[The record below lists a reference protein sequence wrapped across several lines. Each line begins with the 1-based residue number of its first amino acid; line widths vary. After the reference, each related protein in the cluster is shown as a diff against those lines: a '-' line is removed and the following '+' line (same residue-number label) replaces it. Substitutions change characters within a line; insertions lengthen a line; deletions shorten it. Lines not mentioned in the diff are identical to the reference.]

1 MRRRQ
6 FVGGL
11 VGASGLVAGHMAMA
25 QAVGTAPILFG
36 GGQAAPVPRVP
47 PLDPSALPLPN
58 RTKIAGLGHSFI
70 QRGYRANFSGST
82 ISGTEERARG
92 VLPVIAALDGRF
104 NLDIFAMP
112 DAPFGQDKPSL
123 FNATGGAN
131 HGIGGEHLLATSS
144 VPGSINRTPYVLNR
158 GPGIV
163 YLDIGT
169 NDINSGVGGAH
180 GTDNSAST
188 IIAAL
193 DRQIALLTSHGVW
206 VVLQSVAWRFDWPE
220 GDPRF
225 STLEAVN
232 AWIRTQAGRPGVKLC
247 DTVAID
253 GTASADRA
261 LFETDGVHPNIRMS
275 ALRAEIL
282 LPILRSMVTHG
293 DARAALDPLA
303 ADNLFIRKGLKG
315 VSGTLGAGASGTVA
329 TGMTLTRGRGQSTA
343 VGAKE
348 VLSPENERQ
357 IVSVTNKPGDTSDY
371 QYFDFRCTANPSLSS
386 LGLASGDWVQM
397 DVPVEFDEWAG
408 WVGRLYTGEGPAALF
423 NDAYDTGY
431 LWTAENS
438 ASVPGRST
446 WLTTRMEIPAGTT
459 MLRWAS
465 RVVRLFFDT
474 GAGGTGTVRIGSPI
488 LRKIADPR
496 PAWNLN

>member
-1 MRRRQ
+1 
-6 FVGGL
+6 
-11 VGASGLVAGHMAMA
+11 
-25 QAVGTAPILFG
+25 
-36 GGQAAPVPRVP
+36 
-47 PLDPSALPLPN
+47 
-58 RTKIAGLGHSFI
+58 
-70 QRGYRANFSGST
+70 
-82 ISGTEERARG
+82 
-92 VLPVIAALDGRF
+92 
-104 NLDIFAMP
+104 
-112 DAPFGQDKPSL
+112 
-123 FNATGGAN
+123 
-131 HGIGGEHLLATSS
+131 
-144 VPGSINRTPYVLNR
+144 
-158 GPGIV
+158 
-163 YLDIGT
+163 
-169 NDINSGVGGAH
+169 
-180 GTDNSAST
+180 
-188 IIAAL
+188 
-193 DRQIALLTSHGVW
+193 
-206 VVLQSVAWRFDWPE
+206 
-220 GDPRF
+220 
-225 STLEAVN
+225 
-232 AWIRTQAGRPGVKLC
+232 
-247 DTVAID
+247 
-253 GTASADRA
+253 
-261 LFETDGVHPNIRMS
+261 
-275 ALRAEIL
+275 
-282 LPILRSMVTHG
+282 MVTHG

-357 IVSVTNKPGDTSDY
+357 ILSVTNTPGDTSDY

-386 LGLASGDWVQM
+386 LGLASGDWIQM